1 MRLACR
7 HAARSLASVLK
18 EANGDEES
26 PPKAALK
33 LHMTASA
40 VEGKRPWK
48 LAAKEDGVGGSGVTQ
63 DGF

>member
-7 HAARSLASVLK
+7 HTARSLASILK

-33 LHMTASA
+33 LHDTSA
-40 VEGKRPWK
+40 AEGKRSWK

-63 DGF
+63 DEF